1 MTRLH
6 GKRPSP
12 AMVVSIVALV
22 VAMAGTGYAQFT
34 LPDKSVGT
42 RQLKNGAVTNKKLR
56 TGAVTDVKITKNT
69 ITGDRIKLSTLG
81 TVPKANKANSAT
93 SANSAISASSATSA
107 QPTAFAH
114 VHKTGSLDTG
124 NSKNVASAALNTDT
138 ITNGPSLYCIQGIA
152 FTPRGGQATVD
163 GNDGG
168 GTDAAQV
175 SLGTTTGCPTGTQ
188 AMVYT
193 FNNAGANNDGFF
205 VVFYK

>member
-1 MTRLH
+1 MTKLH

-12 AMVVSIVALV
+12 ALVVSIVALV

-42 RQLKNGAVTNKKLR
+42 RQLKNGAVTNKKLH
-56 TGAVTDVKITKNT
+56 TDAVTDVKISKNT
-69 ITGDRIKLSTLG
+69 ITGDRIKLGTLG
-81 TVPKANKANSAT
+81 TVPKANLANSAT
-93 SANSAISASSATSA
+93 RANSA

-114 VHKTGSLDTG
+114 VSHTGGLDTG
-124 NSKNVASAALNTDT
+124 NSKNVSSVTVNSGAS
-138 ITNGPSLYCIQGIA
+138 SLYCISGIP

-168 GTDAAQV
+168 AQDGAQV
-175 SLGTTTGCPTGTQ
+175 DLGTTTGCPNGTQ

-193 FNNAGANNDGFF
+193 YSSFSGGTPDGFF
-205 VVFYK
+205 VVFYR

>member
-34 LPDKSVGT
+34 LPDKSVGN
-42 RQLKNGAVTNKKLR
+42 RQLKN
-56 TGAVTDVKITKNT
+56 
-69 ITGDRIKLSTLG
+69 
-81 TVPKANKANSAT
+81 
-93 SANSAISASSATSA
+93 
-107 QPTAFAH
+107 
-114 VHKTGSLDTG
+114 
-124 NSKNVASAALNTDT
+124 
-138 ITNGPSLYCIQGIA
+138 
-152 FTPRGGQATVD
+152 GQATVD